1 MTVSLLP
8 NHISR
13 WWRCERWEE
22 SETEPKKYNRA
33 KLGDTDTQKNTDGT
47 NKMSTESIM
56 VGGVPQKMS
65 FFQMVR
71 KSFLSDQTYST

>member
-56 VGGVPQKMS
+56 EAEDTGQ
-65 FFQMVR
+65 QTQAR
-71 KSFLSDQTYST
+71 KTQGEVILNPH